1 MAWHTGYTLSQTVFS
16 FLYVHALPDIDPD
29 TISPHHHDPDRAR
42 PVELV
47 SVVLRASVLGLLKCC
62 DLVWR
67 ELIKG
72 NCEDWQS
79 DKCDVPMSGAYPV
92 SRILGILNEACVWV
106 RNSSRVRSMWRT
118 ALTHRLVFRKTLVE
132 LFSALLSKDYFRFQP
147 LIKTAC
153 VMLQHVALPLRLLH
167 DHPLPHHVRLI
178 RSFHEFLSLRFL
190 SSQYNYPSKVRYPI
204 SLRGMS
210 WARFVSG
217 SLSQINLWLTSG
229 LRSSQ
234 LYMKTELF

>member
-72 NCEDWQS
+72 NVYDCEDWQS

-190 SSQYNYPSKVRYPI
+190 SSQYNYPSKV
-204 SLRGMS
+204 
-210 WARFVSG
+210 

-229 LRSSQ
+229 LRSS
-234 LYMKTELF
+234 YI